1 MTLKA
6 REGYFVRN
14 AEENLVFCPQGK
26 VLSQKSIKKNGDIR
40 LEQSSSYGIL
50 FSFERKIEGR
60 VRDRAAIYG
69 L

>member
-6 REGYFVRN
+6 REEYFVRN

-40 LEQSSSYGIL
+40 LEQ
-50 FSFERKIEGR
+50 
-60 VRDRAAIYG
+60 
-69 L
+69 